1 MRGRPHVGFRN
12 DNSFGPRSNRDD
24 PDSFAH
30 ECTFAGPNMG
40 WTEQNRRPD
49 VRSFEVGS
57 HLEMASEAKIVVFDV
72 AGGSRQIR
80 AAGLYATLS
89 DYWAQTKPEVNFLI
103 LITTF
108 AGIYLASAEQNGCY
122 ASKSDCDRLIHSEE
136 LFTRGRK

>member
-1 MRGRPHVGFRN
+1 MRGRPHVGMRN
-12 DNSFGPRSNRDD
+12 DNSFGSCSNRND

-40 WTEQNRRPD
+40 WIEPNRGPA
-49 VRSFEVGS
+49 VRSFEVGG
-57 HLEMASEAKIVVFDV
+57 HLEIASEPKIVVLDV

-89 DYWAQTKPEVNFLI
+89 DYSALTKPEVNFLI

-108 AGIYLASAEQNGCY
+108 VGFYSASAGQNV
-122 ASKSDCDRLIHSEE
+122 LTHQI
-136 LFTRGRK
+136 

>member
-1 MRGRPHVGFRN
+1 MRN
-12 DNSFGPRSNRDD
+12 DNSFGSCSNRND

-40 WTEQNRRPD
+40 WIEPNRGPA
-49 VRSFEVGS
+49 VRSFEVGG
-57 HLEMASEAKIVVFDV
+57 HLEMASEPKIVVLDV

-108 AGIYLASAEQNGCY
+108 AGIYLASAGQNV
-122 ASKSDCDRLIHSEE
+122 LTHQI
-136 LFTRGRK
+136 